1 MQTTQ
6 AKPSAIMRASYSF
19 SAPTLLR
26 FNAVVP
32 PGERSRV
39 LESYMQTAVLSRE
52 RELEAIAAAFM
63 ADPANGEAIAD
74 EKLWDVTVGDGLK
87 GIPV

>member
-1 MQTTQ
+1 
-6 AKPSAIMRASYSF
+6 
-19 SAPTLLR
+19 
-26 FNAVVP
+26 
-32 PGERSRV
+32 
-39 LESYMQTAVLSRE
+39 MQTAVLSRE

>member
-1 MQTTQ
+1 MAATTL
-6 AKPSAIMRASYSF
+6 RASYSI
-19 SAPTLLR
+19 SAPTLQR

-39 LESYMQTAVLSRE
+39 IEACMQEALAARE
-52 RELEAIAAAFM
+52 QALEAIAAAFM
-63 ADPANGEAIAD
+63 NDPANAEALAD
-74 EKLWDVTVGDGLK
+74 EKLWDATIADGLE